1 MKKLLTAMIFLTITV
16 LCFTS
21 CGQVAS
27 VKKLKRM
34 ARLNG
39 KCTYLRCEEGDDYRT
54 AYFEDELGFEYY
66 IKSYMSEIWIDGTS
80 FGSTPSTSSDY
91 KEKYLGCLCD
101 MINAEHPYCTAR
113 LAPDSYDGVRI
124 IADPAES
131 PDNVN
136 EIGKAFVEAEDRKV
150 FIETVI
156 KVYDNDDEDNY
167 DEVGSYGVDQERYL
181 DEVETKGA
189 YYMDRVR
196 DYAYTT
202 GKNKALKPKYTRYEH
217 LDYSAVPGL
226 SSKSLATLAGDP
238 DPQEVGV
245 DVYYFT
251 VKGEEYFIT
260 NALINSANGSDVFFY
275 NTYIDDP
282 YDKY

>member
-101 MINAEHPYCTAR
+101 MINAEHPSCTAR

-124 IADPAES
+124 IADPAGF

-136 EIGKAFVEAEDRKV
+136 EIGKAFVEEEDRKV
-150 FIETVI
+150 FTESVI
-156 KVYDNDDEDNY
+156 KVYDNDDEDNF
-167 DEVGSYGVDQERYL
+167 DEVGSFGVDQGRFL
-181 DEVETKGA
+181 DEKDTEA
-189 YYMDRVR
+189 MYYMDRIKEYSYMVNTR
-196 DYAYTT
+196 RAD
-202 GKNKALKPKYTRYEH
+202 PKYTRYEH
-217 LDYSAVPGL
+217 LEYSQVPGL
-226 SSKSLATLAGDP
+226 SAWELGTLYGDP
-238 DPQEVGV
+238 DPKEVGV

-251 VKGEEYFIT
+251 VDGKEYFIT
-260 NALINSANGSDVFFY
+260 NALVCSANGSDIFFY

-282 YDKY
+282 YDRY